1 MEEYSLK
8 NLLLRYFLHGILFSA
23 MGLAMLIIWAFILVV
38 LIIFGSLIGVILGLI
53 VEFFIVGGLN
63 VFLTSIIWSV
73 SVRSDWKSLLVH
85 GFVLSV
91 VQLIAHVPVLF
102 VNAIVPGLATTIVL
116 FIIYSFIDGFLAR
129 RVARLWTE

>member
-23 MGLAMLIIWAFILVV
+23 VGLAMLIIWAFILGV
-38 LIIFGSLIGVILGLI
+38 LIVFGSFIGLILGLI
-53 VEFFIVGGLN
+53 VWLFIIGGLN

-85 GFVLSV
+85 GFVFSV
-91 VQLIAHVPVLF
+91 VQLIAHVPARF
-102 VNAIVPGLATTIVL
+102 VDVIVPGLATTVVL

-129 RVARLWTE
+129 RVARWWTE